1 MRPEPFALI
10 LYQRHLKGE
19 SVEELA
25 AGLAIPAE
33 RVEQRLRAAAA
44 FYDRQTMRSGLGAL
58 ERQLARADR
67 RG

>member
-1 MRPEPFALI
+1 MRPEPFAFI
-10 LYQRHLKGE
+10 LYRRHLEGE

-44 FYDRQTMRSGLGAL
+44 FYDRQTMHSGLGAL
-58 ERQLARADR
+58 GRHLDRA
-67 RG
+67 